1 MAKSQFRKGC
11 NQQSKK
17 HGLIRTVV
25 FKLGAG
31 IKIAL
36 QTVIVS
42 KKEKTDETK
51 KA

>member
-11 NQQSKK
+11 NQQSK
-17 HGLIRTVV
+17 HGLIRTIVY
-25 FKLGAG
+25 KLGAG
-31 IKIAL
+31 KKIAL

-51 KA
+51 KT